1 MTSLQLSGSREQG
14 AGDKGDKG
22 GQGGTRKTRED
33 KGTRGTRGQ
42 GRQRK
47 TRGQGDKGTRKTR
60 GEERV
65 AELGRTIAALLHHTP
80 HPTPHT
86 LFTAGST
93 SHHPLVT
100 LYCQPPITNCLLP
113 LMTNLSKERGERAT
127 ILSF

>member
-1 MTSLQLSGSREQG
+1 KEF
-14 AGDKGDKG
+14 K
-22 GQGGTRKTRED
+22 
-33 KGTRGTRGQ
+33 
-42 GRQRK
+42 
-47 TRGQGDKGTRKTR
+47 
-60 GEERV
+60 
-65 AELGRTIAALLHHTP
+65 IHYTP